1 LKQTINL
8 QDSFLN
14 RARKEKISLIIYL
27 TNGVKMTGLV
37 QGFDNYAIIFESFG
51 KQQLIY
57 KHAIST
63 IVTEKRIDFQ
73 DNSNK

>member
-1 LKQTINL
+1 
-8 QDSFLN
+8 LN

-27 TNGVKMTGLV
+27 TNGVKLTGLV
-37 QGFDNYAIIFESFG
+37 QGFDNYAIIFESLG

-63 IVTEKRIDFQ
+63 IVTEQRINLQ
-73 DNSNK
+73 ENNL

>member
-1 LKQTINL
+1 MKQTINL

-27 TNGVKMTGLV
+27 TNGVKLTGLV
-37 QGFDNYAIIFESFG
+37 QGFDNYAIIFESLG

-57 KHAIST
+57 K
-63 IVTEKRIDFQ
+63 
-73 DNSNK
+73 

>member
-1 LKQTINL
+1 MKQQINL

-14 RARKEKISLIIYL
+14 RARKDKISLIIYL

-73 DNSNK
+73 ENNNK